1 MHSRISARLDESAR
15 AKLSSI
21 QAETGQSVT
30 EVITTALDVYYR
42 SLRMTASASN
52 GNLMSLASIFEGRD
66 DLSTRYK
73 DDLGEIIDGKLAGHR

>member
-15 AKLSSI
+15 AKLSTI
-21 QAETGQSVT
+21 RAETGQSVT

-42 SLRMTASASN
+42 SLRATASASN
-52 GNLMSLASIFEGRD
+52 GNLMSLAGIFDGHA

-73 DDLGEIIDGKLAGHR
+73 DELGEIIDDKFADHR